1 MRTCN
6 LFNSHLRNIGN
17 QLSSQFLFHNIILYV
32 TKVLE
37 TRLFWQFNTV
47 FYAFIIYIVAVFF
60 LLADCWKLLS
70 SKVSIIILESNSL
83 LLGLISLLC
92 CGFTFTCVCVGW
104 LFYSG
109 GLFAYVFPKTSGIS
123 SQSIYPLL
131 YHMW

>member
-37 TRLFWQFNTV
+37 TRVCWQFNTV

-60 LLADCWKLLS
+60 SIGRLL
-70 SKVSIIILESNSL
+70 KVI
-83 LLGLISLLC
+83 
-92 CGFTFTCVCVGW
+92 V
-104 LFYSG
+104 
-109 GLFAYVFPKTSGIS
+109 
-123 SQSIYPLL
+123 
-131 YHMW
+131 